1 VILPKCFRP
10 VLFGKTGKRGID
22 EKGMELLTAQSAN
35 RLCEPIELSVVYREN
50 QGFWGTTAPDFLL
63 FRENTSFRKVVTL
76 PEY

>member
-1 VILPKCFRP
+1 
-10 VLFGKTGKRGID
+10 
-22 EKGMELLTAQSAN
+22 MELLTAQSAN